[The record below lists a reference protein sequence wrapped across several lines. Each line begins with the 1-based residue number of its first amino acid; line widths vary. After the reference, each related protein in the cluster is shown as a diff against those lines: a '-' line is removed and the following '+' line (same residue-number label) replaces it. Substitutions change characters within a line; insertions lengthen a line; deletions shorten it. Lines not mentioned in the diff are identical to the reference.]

1 MAGIISK
8 RTIEEIRARSNVV
21 DVVGSYI
28 QLNRSGAAYK
38 TLCPFHKE
46 KTPSFQVNQERQIFH
61 CFGCGSG
68 GDVFRFVM
76 LYEGVDFVGAARLLA
91 TRAGITIEYESG
103 GDKDEND
110 KAALYSL
117 MDQATRFY
125 QDKLYN
131 DPDCEAGRAYLK
143 TRDIPDEFAK
153 EFQIGYAPDKWEEIL
168 LWGQKNKHSAAQ
180 LEAVGL
186 ITQSTKPG
194 ANNKYYDRFRGRLM
208 FPIHDSQ
215 NRVIGFSGR
224 IINGSSEA
232 AKYVNTPDTVLFH
245 KSQVLY
251 ALHRARHELVNKRVA
266 IICEGQIDVLRCHVG
281 GFKNAVAAQGTAFTE
296 QHARIIKRVVESVL
310 LVFDPDKAGQ
320 DAAIK
325 ASKMFM
331 QAGLASRIVR
341 IPAGD
346 DPDSF
351 IRTKGAVA
359 FQALLDASLSAIE
372 FQVRVMESREDIRSE
387 VGLMRAARAILQT
400 IIETPNAVQ
409 RAALIKEAAGLL
421 GLPQAALEQELQ
433 HLLRK
438 PAALPAAA
446 PPAPKPPPPK
456 TWPREE
462 LQLAEHIIA
471 EPALAGLVGKYLPL
485 DMVTHPHCV
494 AVLRA
499 AVEAAN
505 TGQNVMSVILER
517 DDADGTLSQLAAELQ
532 MAPVKTISAEFP
544 RETAVKHLILKIIS
558 TEYEKRRAA
567 MELEMLAGK
576 GKAADSLRMNHAQ
589 FTADLKLLKTWETAL
604 PLLEFNQ
611 H

>member
-28 QLNRSGAAYK
+28 QLNRSGSAYK

-76 LYEGVDFVGAARLLA
+76 QYEGVDFVGAARLLA

-110 KAALYSL
+110 KAALYTL
-117 MDQATRFY
+117 MDQVTRFY

-131 DPDCEAGRAYLK
+131 DPDSEAGRVYLK
-143 TRDIPDEFAK
+143 TRDIPDECAK
-153 EFQIGYAPDKWEEIL
+153 EFQIGYAPDKWEEVL
-168 LWGQKNKHSAAQ
+168 LWGQKNKYSVAQ
-180 LEAVGL
+180 LDAVGL
-186 ITQSTKPG
+186 IAQSTKPG

-224 IINGSSEA
+224 IINGKSEA

-296 QHARIIKRVVESVL
+296 QHARIIKRFVDSVL

-325 ASKMFM
+325 ASKVFM

-351 IRTKGAVA
+351 IRKNGPPA

-372 FQVRVMESREDIRSE
+372 FQVRILESREDIRTE

-400 IIETPNAVQ
+400 ILETPNAVQ
-409 RAALIKEAAGLL
+409 RAALMKEAAGLL
-421 GLPQAALEQELQ
+421 GLPQAALEQEFQ

-438 PAALPAAA
+438 PAAPAAGE
-446 PPAPKPPPPK
+446 PAPKPPAPAK
-456 TWPREE
+456 EWPREE
-462 LQLAEHIIA
+462 RQLAEHIIA
-471 EPALAGLVGKYLPL
+471 EPALASLIDKYLPL
-485 DMVTHPHCV
+485 DMVSHPHCV

-499 AVEAAN
+499 AVEAIK

-517 DDADGTLSQLAAELQ
+517 DNTDGNLSQLAAELQ

-567 MELEMLAGK
+567 LEPAMLP
-576 GKAADSLRMNHAQ
+576 GKAKADDSLRMNHAQ